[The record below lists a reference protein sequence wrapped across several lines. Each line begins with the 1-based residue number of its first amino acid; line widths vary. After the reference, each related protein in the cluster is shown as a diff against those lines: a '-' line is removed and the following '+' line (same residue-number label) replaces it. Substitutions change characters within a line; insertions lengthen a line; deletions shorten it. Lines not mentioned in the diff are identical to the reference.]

1 MNKPIVSTDSTL
13 KPSAHGWRLT
23 YYDAGGE
30 PVASF
35 WALTQQGTFDMAKQ
49 HVARA

>member
-1 MNKPIVSTDSTL
+1 MNKPIISTRHTL

-23 YYDAGGE
+23 HYDAGGE

-35 WALTQQGTFDMAKQ
+35 WATTQAGVTHMAKQ
-49 HVARA
+49 HMAHA